1 MFVATS
7 LISDVHGSRRERESF
22 EDRRNDA
29 LDSNIRGVMQA
40 SDPPYLQKE
49 RCPRLTILF
58 DSTGRNDTVPRPEA
72 SDA

>member
-7 LISDVHGSRRERESF
+7 MISGVHESRRKRELF

-29 LDSNIRGVMQA
+29 SDSNIRGVTQA

-49 RCPRLTILF
+49 RCPRLSILF
-58 DSTGRNDTVPRPEA
+58 DSTGRNDTVLRPEA
-72 SDA
+72 SDV